1 MSQSL
6 ARKAFI
12 YLRANAPWRKAM
24 PNRMVMRHVQGVDLY
39 LPWSHL
45 LPDYARALPG
55 YGQNLVELAA
65 GLGAALGPDTPLN
78 VLDVGANVGDSAAQ
92 IVKRTDARVLC
103 VEGDPF
109 WIDYLRRNV
118 GADDR
123 ITRAEVFLAYPGSSW
138 SGPTPVRA
146 HGTTHFVDDASS
158 SAGVTT
164 LPITELRKQYPA
176 FDTMRLVKSD
186 TDGLDVAL
194 VPAIVEAWQDSA
206 PVVFFEFDPRLTRK
220 AGFSNPNEVWDKLAS
235 LGYTRAA
242 VWDNGGTA
250 LGQMDIADAARNAA
264 ILERS
269 PDEIGYYFW
278 DVAVRR
284 DDDTV
289 AAQVFDRLVPQEFTP
304 TN

>member
-1 MSQSL
+1 MSQSP
-6 ARKAFI
+6 AKKAAI
-12 YLRANAPWRKAM
+12 YFRANAPWRKALG
-24 PNRMVMRHVQGVDLY
+24 NRMVKRHVQGVDLY

-45 LPDYARALPG
+45 LPDYARVNPA

-65 GLGAALGPDTPLN
+65 GLGAAQQTPLH
-78 VLDVGANVGDSAAQ
+78 VLDVGANIGDSAAQ
-92 IVKRTDARVLC
+92 IVARTEARVLC

-118 GADDR
+118 GGDSR
-123 ITRAEVFLAYPGSSW
+123 ITMAEVFLAYPGSSW
-138 SGPTPVRA
+138 AGPTPVRA

-176 FDTMRLVKSD
+176 FDSLRLVKSD

-194 VPAIVEAWQDSA
+194 VPAIIEAWQDSA
-206 PVVFFEFDPRLTRK
+206 PVVFFEFDPKLTRN
-220 AGFSNPNEVWDKLAS
+220 AGFSNPNDVWDKLAA

-242 VWDNGGTA
+242 VWDNGGTP
-250 LGQMDIADAARNAA
+250 LGQLDIADAAANAA
-264 ILERS
+264 ILDRS

-284 DDDTV
+284 PDD
-289 AAQVFDRLVPQEFTP
+289 AAAAAVFDRLVSKDFA